1 MTEPT
6 SQHKVTLITDGAEM
20 YYGVYSR
27 EQEYKFEKEKF
38 RYNGDNKIR
47 HARYTIYEKE
57 DGTQVK
63 VTEVSRNPNLPA
75 DHKSRFD
82 NSIFVGKVVRWVKTV
97 EW

>member
-6 SQHKVTLITDGAEM
+6 SQHKVTLMTDGAEM

-47 HARYTIYEKE
+47 PVRYTIYEKE

-63 VTEVSRNPNLPA
+63 VTEVSHNPNLPT
-75 DHKSRFD
+75 DHKTRFND
-82 NSIFVGKVVRWVKTV
+82 SIFVGKVVRWVKTV
-97 EW
+97 LW

>member
-6 SQHKVTLITDGAEM
+6 NQHKVTLMTDNTEL

-47 HARYTIYEKE
+47 PVRYTIYEKE

-63 VTEVSRNPNLPA
+63 VTEVSHNPNLPT
-75 DHKSRFD
+75 DHKTRFND
-82 NSIFVGKVVRWVKTV
+82 SIFVGKVVRWVKTV
-97 EW
+97 HW